1 MNTISC
7 AELFANYKKALIG
20 TIECDYDRG
29 VCVYGNTQCYVTREN
44 VDFVMDK
51 ISKELVATNTNKL
64 YLSKAPKYVP
74 VTYDFSNVDFSKLD
88 KFIENKVLPK
98 R

>member
-20 TIECDYDRG
+20 TLECDYDRG
-29 VCVYGNTQCYVTREN
+29 VCVYDNTQCYVTREN
-44 VDFVMDK
+44 VDFVVKK
-51 ISKELVATNTNKL
+51 INKEYIGKNTTKL

-74 VTYDFSNVDFSKLD
+74 ATYDFSNVDFSNLD
-88 KFIENKVLPK
+88 KFIENKGLSK
-98 R
+98 K